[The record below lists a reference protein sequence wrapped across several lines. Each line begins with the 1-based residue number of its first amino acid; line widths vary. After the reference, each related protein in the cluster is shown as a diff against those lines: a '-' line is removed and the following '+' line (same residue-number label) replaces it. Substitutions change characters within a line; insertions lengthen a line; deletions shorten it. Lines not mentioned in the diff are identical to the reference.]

1 MFGDMSG
8 QVVIITGASRGIGRA
23 TAQLFAKTGA
33 EVVAVART
41 ESDLNSLSAE
51 IEEAGGACLPL
62 PADIGV
68 EEDVKRLVHAT
79 MEEFGQ
85 IDILVNNAGVAGY
98 SVVVEAPTE
107 DWDWMIGTNLRGPFL
122 LTREVLHHMIPRKS
136 GHIINVASVAGKKG
150 YRTAAIY
157 CASKFGLIGFSESL
171 AKQLR
176 EHNIKVTT
184 ICPGTTHTHLAFG
197 LLESRREYMAPEDVA
212 RAIVFVAA
220 QPPGVVVH
228 ELTIMSM
235 KEEP

>member
-1 MFGDMSG
+1 MRAGEIMFGDMSG
-8 QVVIITGASRGIGRA
+8 QVVIITGASR
-23 TAQLFAKTGA
+23 LFANAGA
-33 EVVAVART
+33 RVVAVART
-41 ESDLNSLSAE
+41 ESDLNSLAAE
-51 IEEAGGACLPL
+51 IGEAEGVCLPL
-62 PADIGV
+62 PADIAD
-68 EEDVKRLVHAT
+68 EEDVKRVVDTT

-85 IDILVNNAGVAGY
+85 IDVLVNNAGVARY
-98 SVVVEAPTE
+98 NVVVEAPTE

-122 LTREVLHHMIPRKS
+122 LTREVLQHMIPRRS

-157 CASKFGLIGFSESL
+157 CTSKFGLIGFSESL

-176 EHNIKVTT
+176 EHNVKVTT

-197 LLESRREYMAPEDVA
+197 LIESRREYMAPEDVA
-212 RAIVFVAA
+212 RAIVFAAA